1 MFAPVVRNLCGV
13 AIILL
18 TGSNILTR
26 RLVMKIKF
34 FIGFAI
40 LGLSLAS
47 AKSYEISVDTVSKA
61 GEVQLQPG
69 AYKVTFDGAKVK
81 FTDENSGKSVETNAT
96 IETNGKAKF
105 DARSEERRVGK
116 ECRSR

>member
-1 MFAPVVRNLCGV
+1 
-13 AIILL
+13 
-18 TGSNILTR
+18 
-26 RLVMKIKF
+26 MKIKF

-61 GEVQLQPG
+61 GDVQLQPG

-105 DARSEERRVGK
+105 DATAVETEQKDGVTTVHEIDLGGTRTDIK
-116 ECRSR
+116 FQ